1 MFWFH
6 ENRKPGLKPQAAL
19 DSDSLFDIIDLI
31 ISLYTTANRA
41 H

>member
-6 ENRKPGLKPQAAL
+6 ENRKTGSKPQAAL
-19 DSDSLFDIIDLI
+19 DRDLLLDIIDLI
-31 ISLYTTANRA
+31 ISLYTTANSA